1 MSNPILRI
9 KVLNPSLKELYINRP
24 NFTDDSGVD
33 LFCPIYY
40 VIEKNSTHKIDFQIQ
55 CEMIVHTTE
64 GIKNIP
70 YLLIPRSSISKTPLR
85 MSNSIGMIDKNYR
98 GNICAYVDH
107 TEYGVD
113 KVSDTFIL
121 NKGQRLF
128 QFVAPDFSPIK
139 VELVDELSFTDRGE
153 GGFGSTGK

>member
-1 MSNPILRI
+1 MSSPVLKI
-9 KVLNPSLKELYINRP
+9 KLLNPSLKDFYSSRV
-24 NFTDDSGVD
+24 NFSDDSGVD

-40 VIEKNSTHKIDFQIQ
+40 VIEKNSTQKIDFQIQ
-55 CEMIVHTTE
+55 CEMVLETPQ

-85 MSNSIGMIDKNYR
+85 MSNSIGMIDAGYR

-107 TEYGVD
+107 TDFGVD

-128 QFVAPDFSPIK
+128 QIVAPDFSPIK
-139 VELVDELSFTDRGE
+139 VEIVDELSTSCRGQ